1 MKKHSP
7 LAAVLSLITL
17 AFGTQ
22 AAHAETPLDFAPPD
36 GANTSSKV
44 ANASV
49 ATPSKSSS
57 IAVSFDPPGFGAT
70 QPAKPQQQ
78 SHSQAVASQPKA
90 NTASAPAAPITSAAS
105 DQDIFSGGSNSLVAR
120 TVGSAEGT
128 RTPEGH
134 KTPAYHGHTDPGNGV
149 WNLGS
154 FSYQHEATSPEDADE
169 KQLAR
174 LERQDRSLQQQAT
187 QVGVPEYE
195 SDLTVRLNGIDLA
208 NQSPMAALAED
219 GGGYIDRLRQAQE
232 MGLQGSEAVLWA
244 RVRSFLDPDTNRWN
258 APGLGNTVDGIS
270 HDQAR
275 RMDAIARAMEIYQA
289 EAGRVASRPQTPP
302 TSQPQQQD
310 TTAQVLSQ
318 DLSPVSQQQPQQAT
332 AKQNSATNHQETV
345 ADRIIFQSSSD
356 SESSNDSP
364 VRFGVDGAQ
373 TAPTAAASDAL
384 SVSSNPEAA
393 ANSIV
398 EFERDNL
405 QAFAN

>member
-7 LAAVLSLITL
+7 LAAVLSLVTL

-22 AAHAETPLDFAPPD
+22 AAQAETPLDFAPPD
-36 GANTSSKV
+36 GGTTSKV
-44 ANASV
+44 ASASV
-49 ATPSKSSS
+49 ATPSASSS
-57 IAVSFDPPGFGAT
+57 IAVNFDPPSFGSTQSFAT
-70 QPAKPQQQ
+70 QP
-78 SHSQAVASQPKA
+78 SSNSQVVASQKKERPP
-90 NTASAPAAPITSAAS
+90 APAAPIASATS
-105 DQDIFSGGSNSLVAR
+105 DQDIFAGGSNSLVAR

-154 FSYQHEATSPEDADE
+154 FSYQHEATGPEDADK

-174 LERQDRSLQQQAT
+174 LERQDQSLQQHASRL
-187 QVGVPEYE
+187 GVPEYE

-208 NQSPMAALAED
+208 NQSPAAALAED
-219 GGGYIDRLRQAQE
+219 GGGYVDRLKQAQE

-275 RMDAIARAMEIYQA
+275 RMDAIASALEIYQA
-289 EAGRVASRPQTPP
+289 QAGRVASRPQTPP
-302 TSQPQQQD
+302 ASQAQKQD
-310 TTAQVLSQ
+310 TTAQILSQ
-318 DLSPVSQQQPQQAT
+318 DLSSNSQPQQTA
-332 AKQNSATNHQETV
+332 AKQNSTNESQEAV
-345 ADRIIFQSSSD
+345 ADRIIFQNG
-356 SESSNDSP
+356 SESAQPTDSP
-364 VRFGVDGAQ
+364 IEFGVNAE
-373 TAPTAAASDAL
+373 TPTAATSATPAPA
-384 SVSSNPEAA
+384 VSSNPEAA